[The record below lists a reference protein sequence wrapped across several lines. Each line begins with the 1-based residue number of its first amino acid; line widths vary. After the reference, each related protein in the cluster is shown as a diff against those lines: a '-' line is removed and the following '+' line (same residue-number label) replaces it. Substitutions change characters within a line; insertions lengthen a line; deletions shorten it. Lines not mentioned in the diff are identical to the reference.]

1 MVFETFEKKNVMK
14 SRFIVALAV
23 LFSGLISAQEIKW
36 MSMNEAL
43 EAQKKE
49 PKKIF
54 MDAYTTWCGPCK
66 MLDKNTFQNK
76 DVAKYIN
83 EHFYAVKFNAE
94 GTETIDYN
102 GMTYENP
109 NYNPNKRGRN
119 SQHQFASYLRV
130 QAYPTMIF
138 FDENSKV
145 ITPVMG
151 YKTPTQLEIFLKMIA
166 SDDYKEV
173 TTNQA
178 WAEYQ
183 KNFKSTFKN

>member
-1 MVFETFEKKNVMK
+1 MK
-14 SRFIVALAV
+14 SRFLLLLTI
-23 LFSGLISAQEIKW
+23 LFSGFITAQEIKW

-43 EAQKKE
+43 EAQKNE

-66 MLDKNTFQNK
+66 MLDRNTFQNK

-94 GTETIDYN
+94 GTETINYK
-102 GMTYENP
+102 GVTYENP

-119 SQHQFASYLRV
+119 SPHQFASYLRV

-138 FDENSKV
+138 FDENGKV

-151 YKTPTQLEIFLKMIA
+151 YKTPTQLEIFLKMVA

-173 TTNQA
+173 KTNQA